1 MDELDKNQESKSTP
15 KNKSDYIQ
23 NWLEH
28 SIYCNSDL
36 SIDDK
41 TSVCLTEIN
50 RKCEKSFAIP
60 SSPQSNQKHLSSCPY
75 PLSPILGGK
84 RLGSSKIQKL
94 KNTNKK
100 IKITKKLNL
109 TNDDKTDCKNLMKQ
123 SERSK
128 IPTKFEPCCMLFL
141 L

>member
-41 TSVCLTEIN
+41 TSVCLTEI
-50 RKCEKSFAIP
+50 
-60 SSPQSNQKHLSSCPY
+60 
-75 PLSPILGGK
+75 SPILGGK